1 MVNFKTLVINFCSFF
16 FSIFTKLKR
25 QTVQGTNQNSPFLR
39 HLSRL
44 SCPGYPGYQRFFL
57 ACGGQKYF
65 ALHRRLKAAGTCTS
79 RRLDRQR
86 KLRKKNFWHPGCT
99 QACFSLRSAKD
110 IWIFRLVLRT
120 IYFFCSLCKKKGKK
134 SLLFPL
140 FSSNVK
146 FFTVLTEMTWE
157 VPHGMPRPM
166 AGETGSGLSTK
177 TKQLCCS
184 DAAAALNHHGER
196 TNFNSLTFAD
206 CGGVQI

>member
-16 FSIFTKLKR
+16 FSIFTKWKR

-39 HLSRL
+39 HLTRL
-44 SCPGYPGYQRFFL
+44 SCPGYPRYQRFFL

-79 RRLDRQR
+79 RRLDRHR
-86 KLRKKNFWHPGCT
+86 KPRKKNFWHPGCT

-120 IYFFCSLCKKKGKK
+120 IYFFSSLCKKKENKVYYF
-134 SLLFPL
+134 LFFPPIWNRNDL
-140 FSSNVK
+140 GG
-146 FFTVLTEMTWE
+146 
-157 VPHGMPRPM
+157 PPRDAQANGGARLG
-166 AGETGSGLSTK
+166 AGLICTK

-184 DAAAALNHHGER
+184 CFESPWRKNK
-196 TNFNSLTFAD
+196 F
-206 CGGVQI
+206 